1 MKTSAETLSTDSLE
15 MTTTSDSSIPSSE
28 LSASTNILGGSRRKR
43 RHNKRKK
50 TSKKTSK
57 KTHKKSKKRSH
68 KRRH

>member
-1 MKTSAETLSTDSLE
+1 MKTSAETLSPDSLE

-28 LSASTNILGGSRRKR
+28 LSASTNMLGGSRRKR

-50 TSKKTSK
+50 TSKKT
-57 KTHKKSKKRSH
+57 HKKSKKRSH

>member
-1 MKTSAETLSTDSLE
+1 METSAQTLSPDSLE

-28 LSASTNILGGSRRKR
+28 FTNTLGGSRRKR

-50 TSKKTSK
+50 TSKKT
-57 KTHKKSKKRSH
+57 HKKSKKRSH

>member
-1 MKTSAETLSTDSLE
+1 METSAETLSQDSLE

-28 LSASTNILGGSRRKR
+28 LSASTIMLGGSRRKR

-50 TSKKTSK
+50 TSKKT
-57 KTHKKSKKRSH
+57 HKKSKKRSH